1 MRFEEMARI
10 AAAASGARQAE
21 LYRLMGESRAVRRRV
36 RARHVGAQQELFDSR
51 LPRGPA
57 ERPARKLDSGVF

>member
-10 AAAASGARQAE
+10 AAAASGGRQAE

-36 RARHVGAQQELFDSR
+36 RALHVGAQQELFDGGE

-57 ERPARKLDSGVF
+57 TREPRQEVAF